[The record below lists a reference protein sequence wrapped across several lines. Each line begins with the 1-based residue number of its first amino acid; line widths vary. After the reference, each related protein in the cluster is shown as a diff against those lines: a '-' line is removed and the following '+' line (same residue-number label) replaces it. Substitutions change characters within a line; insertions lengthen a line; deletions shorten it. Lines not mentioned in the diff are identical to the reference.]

1 MFNAYLPA
9 LRPVLTAALAAT
21 VLGLATACST
31 SQSRLEQASASSPQ
45 PIADGWPQGHRAVGQ
60 AKETP

>member
-9 LRPVLTAALAAT
+9 LRPIHMAALAAT

-31 SQSRLEQASASSPQ
+31 SQSRMEQSSASNAQ
-45 PIADGWPQGHRAVGQ
+45 PIASGRLQTLAHAYRAVG
-60 AKETP
+60 